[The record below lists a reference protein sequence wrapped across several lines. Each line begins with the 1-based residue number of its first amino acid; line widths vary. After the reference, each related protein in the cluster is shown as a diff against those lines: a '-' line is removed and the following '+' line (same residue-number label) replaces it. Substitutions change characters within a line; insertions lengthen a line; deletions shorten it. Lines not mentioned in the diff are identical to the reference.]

1 MKRTSESATWVL
13 KMCRN
18 FFFLFPDLC
27 PFPPPESRPCSRSST
42 GGRVRAPP
50 PPPPGRAIS
59 GSRVP
64 VPPFRLG
71 ALRAGADPRGQGAR
85 VPRAPAEPQT
95 WGQGPRSAPS
105 GPPRRPP
112 QTVIPGSSAS
122 CPRILIKVLC
132 RSAHFQPISREGA
145 CRYWRCVE
153 SSLPCL
159 RAAPGALA
167 RRPALPGWRF

>member
-1 MKRTSESATWVL
+1 MSLSPSRKSAL
-13 KMCRN
+13 
-18 FFFLFPDLC
+18 LAELD
-27 PFPPPESRPCSRSST
+27 
-42 GGRVRAPP
+42 GREGARAPSP
-50 PPPPGRAIS
+50 APGPRDFGVPGPSAPIPA
-59 GSRVP
+59 GSAARG
-64 VPPFRLG
+64 RRSAG
-71 ALRAGADPRGQGAR
+71 TGRAGAQGAR
-85 VPRAPAEPQT
+85 RTPNMGAGPAERPI
-95 WGQGPRSAPS
+95 GPPAAPS
-105 GPPRRPP
+105 PNRHS
-112 QTVIPGSSAS
+112 GSSAS